1 MSEYKANADQLRNF
15 MPHRYPFLLIDR
27 ILEISFKGDLLDL
40 SPEKHQGTKAVCLKN
55 ITSNEPY
62 MMGHFPNFSIVPG
75 VLILEALAQ
84 TACTTFYP
92 HYVKDPM
99 FFSGGFQ
106 CILVGL
112 EGARFRKPVI
122 PGDTMILTTELIKA
136 RGPLWVFSGEA
147 KVDGQKVAEAEILAN
162 LTVVGRSKS

>member
-27 ILEISFKGDLLDL
+27 ILEVNFAGTPGDLT
-40 SPEKHQGTKAVCLKN
+40 PETHQGTKAVCLKN
-55 ITSNEPY
+55 VTSNEPY
-62 MMGHFPNFSIVPG
+62 MVGHFPNFSIVPG

-92 HYVKDPM
+92 HYVNDPKI
-99 FFSGGFQ
+99 FETGFQ
-106 CILVGL
+106 CILVGI

-122 PGDTMILTTELIKA
+122 PGDTMILETVLTKA
-136 RGPLWVFSGEA
+136 RGPLWVFSGEV

-162 LTVVGRSKS
+162 LGVGRSKS